1 MDISSPSGMTAAIR
15 HYGIL
20 PFFKSSVEG
29 WSVQD
34 MTRPGFWFD
43 DDDAGLGPWDWKID
57 VVQQGDIAYGKFIGG
72 KAAFAT
78 VEWYAHLM
86 NWRRSLPRY
95 RMAVG
100 ENWKADSNSD
110 KLMQVLA
117 PAVYKAIAQGG
128 AMEASQLRI
137 ACTQAVTPAL
147 LEALGE
153 KYEHLLVP
161 NARKSICDSVM
172 QFLQM
177 GTWSLVGAIERV
189 YRGPDKIYSG
199 WQHAINTTPEDLF
212 CEEPAIVRPT
222 ETGCTPGQSREKII
236 RHIQDMFPDSERE
249 TLLKLI

>member
-1 MDISSPSGMTAAIR
+1 M
-15 HYGIL
+15 
-20 PFFKSSVEG
+20 
-29 WSVQD
+29 QD

-43 DDDAGLGPWDWKID
+43 DDGAGLGPWDWKID

-100 ENWKADSNSD
+100 ESWKSDSNAD

-117 PAVYKAIAQGG
+117 PAAYTAIARGG
-128 AMEASQLRI
+128 AMEASQIRM

-147 LEALGE
+147 LETLGE
-153 KYEHLLVP
+153 KYGHLLVP
-161 NARKSICDSVM
+161 GVKKSICDSVM

-212 CEEPAIVRPT
+212 FDVPSLLKPVEDGI
-222 ETGCTPGQSREKII
+222 TPEQSRELII
-236 RHIQDMFPDSERE
+236 NHIRDMFPDSKRE

>member
-1 MDISSPSGMTAAIR
+1 MTAAIR

-100 ENWKADSNSD
+100 ESCKSDCNSD

-117 PAVYKAIAQGG
+117 PAVYKAIADGG
-128 AMEASQLRI
+128 AMEAVQLRM

-147 LEALGE
+147 LESLGQ

-161 NARKSICDSVM
+161 CVKKSICDSVM

-177 GTWSLVGAIERV
+177 GTWSLVGDIERV
-189 YRGPDKIYSG
+189 YRGPNKVYSG
-199 WQHAINTTPEDLF
+199 WQHAISTTPEDLF
-212 CEEPAIVRPT
+212 CEEPAIVRPA
-222 ETGCTPGQSREKII
+222 ETGCMPEQSREII
-236 RHIQDMFPDSERE
+236 TSHIRDMFPDSERK